1 MTGTR
6 MKLHR
11 EEFEPLHEKLKKVQK
26 VVNFPNLCPASE
38 GRSWDPQEPRSRVVQ
53 PQLKGPTSNQQLF
66 GRIELDTSFGNA
78 ISQT

>member
-1 MTGTR
+1 

-38 GRSWDPQEPRSRVVQ
+38 GRSWDRQEPRSRVVQ
-53 PQLKGPTSNQQLF
+53 PQLK
-66 GRIELDTSFGNA
+66 
-78 ISQT
+78 